1 MRDNGGT
8 LVDIVPRLLSRIEV
22 QGGVKED
29 NNIELPLRGI
39 FHIFGASPP
48 PFAPY
53 SPPRICAASPHTH
66 TQNLLLFLAL
76 HRTPKLHSDS
86 SALSLGPAP
95 PDQHDRCM
103 HLRGAPRGV
112 LCPART
118 KSSFTKPIA
127 RAKSHRGSIKAA
139 FSSRFQREI
148 YIYRRFNR
156 ESFS

>member
-1 MRDNGGT
+1 MCCARAATTMRDNGGT

-53 SPPRICAASPHTH
+53 SRICAAPPHTH
-66 TQNLLLFLAL
+66 A
-76 HRTPKLHSDS
+76 RTPPPPFPLLVEPLNSPPFRFLRSFSRS
-86 SALSLGPAP
+86 SASEQRHGV
-95 PDQHDRCM
+95 
-103 HLRGAPRGV
+103 PRS
-112 LCPART
+112 

-127 RAKSHRGSIKAA
+127 RAKSHRGSSNRIEAA
-139 FSSRFQREI
+139 FSSRLFFIRI
-148 YIYRRFNR
+148 F
-156 ESFS
+156 